1 MCDMSSDTSDL
12 LKDTFG
18 EVPFD
23 ILVHQVQN
31 NKRRPKGRRYT
42 ASMKEFALDFVLLF
56 PTFLQLLKK
65 ENEPSTSSHVENMV
79 STANCFPGFLD
90 EAHAYIKSIAEQQ
103 ETALDCALIIDSMS
117 IRKQILWDKS
127 RSKYAGYVEC
137 AGIVEGSEPSVA
149 SEALVFLLVSMSMK
163 FKVPIAYFFVDKINS
178 AVLSQLI
185 MSV

>member
-1 MCDMSSDTSDL
+1 MSLPHPAMLRTW
-12 LKDTFG
+12 
-18 EVPFD
+18 
-23 ILVHQVQN
+23 
-31 NKRRPKGRRYT
+31 
-42 ASMKEFALDFVLLF
+42 
-56 PTFLQLLKK
+56 
-65 ENEPSTSSHVENMV
+65 V

-90 EAHAYIKSIAEQQ
+90 ESHAYIKSIAEQQ

-185 MSV
+185 NVCLTITFKMSERHKRRKTKALVDKHMLDLQEASEPSTESSSHE